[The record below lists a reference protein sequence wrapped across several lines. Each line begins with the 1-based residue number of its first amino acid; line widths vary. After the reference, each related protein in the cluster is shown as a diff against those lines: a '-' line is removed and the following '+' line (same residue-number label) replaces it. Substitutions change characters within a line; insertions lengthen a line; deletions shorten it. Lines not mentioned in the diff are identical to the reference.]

1 MGERLLTGALV
12 VMLVVQVHVRRPRR
26 RIIIVHAGEG
36 GERRRKTE
44 RYLGWQGDKQS
55 EGSQCCW
62 SWEGRRRAGA
72 PRRTRCEVP
81 DTPCDEEGDKAM
93 LRASSGTT
101 CSACRA
107 LSLGLVS
114 FKLTSVTSRS
124 LRALVV
130 WKPI

>member
-55 EGSQCCW
+55 EGSQCCCW
-62 SWEGRRRAGA
+62 SQGG
-72 PRRTRCEVP
+72 
-81 DTPCDEEGDKAM
+81 
-93 LRASSGTT
+93 
-101 CSACRA
+101 
-107 LSLGLVS
+107 
-114 FKLTSVTSRS
+114 
-124 LRALVV
+124 
-130 WKPI
+130 